1 MTIAGATPMS
11 AELREITLPLDPT
24 VVETLA
30 AGDHVL
36 LTGVAL
42 AARDAAHQRM
52 SELLAAG
59 KPLPFP
65 IAGETIYYVGPS
77 PARPGAVIG
86 SAGPTSSYRMDPYTP
101 QLLALGLRGMIGKG
115 KRSQAVVEA
124 IASYHAVH
132 FGAVGGAG
140 ALLARR
146 IRRVEVVAWDDLGAE
161 AVQWL
166 WLERFPVVVINDA
179 VGRDLYDHVTPGMSA
194 EE

>member
-1 MTIAGATPMS
+1 MS
-11 AELREITLPLDPT
+11 AEPREITLPLDPA

-59 KPLPFP
+59 QPLPFP

-101 QLLALGLRGMIGKG
+101 ELLALGLRGMIGKG
-115 KRSQAVVEA
+115 KRTRTVVEA
-124 IASYHAVH
+124 IASHHAVY

-146 IRRVEVVAWDDLGAE
+146 IRRVEMVAWEDLGAE
-161 AVQWL
+161 AVQAL
-166 WLERFPVVVINDA
+166 WLERFPVVVINDTA
-179 VGRDLYDHVTPGMSA
+179 GRDLYDQVAPGMSA